1 MKFIPYRR
9 DIISKTSYPI
19 EKLLCFKIDNNTLIY
34 DKDKKMKGRSFY
46 ILKDKESIET
56 FLTNKRFNKYQKLLN
71 FEKEIAKAKLDVK

>member
-46 ILKDKESIET
+46 ILKDIESIET